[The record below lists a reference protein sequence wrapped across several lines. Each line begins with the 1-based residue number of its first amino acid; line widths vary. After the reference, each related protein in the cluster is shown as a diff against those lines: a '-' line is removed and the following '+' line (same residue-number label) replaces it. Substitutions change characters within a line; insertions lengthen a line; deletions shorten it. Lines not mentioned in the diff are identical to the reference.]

1 MKTLLFISSV
11 LFAITGYSQDTAVN
25 DAIKNYKLE
34 EIIISN
40 VKEDILL
47 GELNAKSKKG
57 YTIGSESRHAYY
69 FENNV
74 GIEDVFLKTVLF
86 KVQKVK
92 HKTEIRIRL
101 YKKHNYMQD
110 MYTETGETISY
121 ASFIPGE
128 LIETRDILVNM
139 EPGDRG
145 IVEIDLSKY
154 NIVMPPEGLFV
165 SLEGVAY
172 YDSEGKIM
180 IGLKPKELTWID
192 FHPTVTD
199 NYSQWLT
206 TQGTDSWFWM
216 NVNKRIKYD
225 FEAVF
230 KKKPSKGILTAP
242 NLGLKVGRK

>member
-1 MKTLLFISSV
+1 MKTFLLISSV
-11 LFAITGYSQDTAVN
+11 LFAITGYSQDTAIN
-25 DAIKNYKLE
+25 EEIKNYKLK
-34 EIIISN
+34 EIVISN

-57 YTIGSESRHAYY
+57 YTIGSKSRHAYY

-74 GIEDVFLKTVLF
+74 GIDGVFLKTVLF

-92 HKTEIRIRL
+92 HKTEMRIRL
-101 YKKHNYMQD
+101 YKKLDYMQD
-110 MYTETGETISY
+110 MYTETGETTSY

-128 LIETRDILVNM
+128 LIETRNITVNI
-139 EPGDRG
+139 EPGCKG
-145 IVEIDLSKY
+145 LVEVDLSKY

-172 YDSEGKIM
+172 YDSEGRVM
-180 IGLKPKELTWID
+180 TGLKPKELTWID

-199 NYSQWLT
+199 NYCQWLT
-206 TQGTDSWFWM
+206 TQGTDSWFW
-216 NVNKRIKYD
+216 VNINERIKYD

-230 KKKPSKGILTAP
+230 KKKPSKSILTAP
-242 NLGLKVGRK
+242 SIGLKVGV